1 MIAADHNFAQR
12 RTLMRRDTF
21 LKSIAVLAAAGA
33 VPRSVFAAA
42 ANLKM
47 MIPANPG
54 GGWDTTGRA
63 LGKALQES
71 GAAASVSYDNKGGA
85 AGALGLAQFVNGSKG
100 DPNALMVMGAVML
113 GGIITG
119 KPPVSL
125 SQATPIARLT
135 SEYNVFVLPAASPLK
150 TMNDVIEQMKKDP
163 GSVKWGGGSR
173 GSTEHI
179 AAAMIARA
187 VGVDPA
193 KINYVA
199 FRGGGEATAAILG
212 GNVTV
217 GGSGYSEF
225 AEYIT
230 TGKMRALA
238 VTSDK
243 RLKGVAVPTLKEQG
257 IDVVIG
263 NWRGVYGA
271 PGITAEQ
278 RKALTELVVKATK
291 SKAWAES
298 LEKNNWTPA
307 LMAGADFD
315 KFVDDEFASLR
326 AVMAK
331 SGMI

>member
-1 MIAADHNFAQR
+1 
-12 RTLMRRDTF
+12 MRRNDF
-21 LKSIAVLAAAGA
+21 LKSLAALAAVVALPMSARAAG
-33 VPRSVFAAA
+33 

-63 LGKALQES
+63 LGKALQEA
-71 GAAASVSYDNKGGA
+71 GAASVSYENKGGA
-85 AGALGLAQFVNGSKG
+85 AGAIGLAQFANGSKA
-100 DPNALMVMGAVML
+100 DPNAVMVMGAVML

-135 SEYNVFVLPAASPLK
+135 SEYNVFVLPANSPFK
-150 TMNDVIEQMKKDP
+150 TMKDVVEQMKKDP

-179 AAAMIARA
+179 AAAMIARE
-187 VGVDPA
+187 VGVDPS

-212 GNVTV
+212 GNVTI

-225 AEYIT
+225 AEYIKAD
-230 TGKMRALA
+230 KMRAVA
-238 VTSDK
+238 VTSDA
-243 RLKGVAVPTLKEQG
+243 RLKGVDVPTLKELG
-257 IDVVIG
+257 INVVIG

-271 PGITAEQ
+271 GGITPDQ
-278 RKALTELVVKATK
+278 RKALAEMIVKATK
-291 SKAWAES
+291 TKAWAES

-307 LMAGADFD
+307 LMTGPAFE

>member
-1 MIAADHNFAQR
+1 MRRNHFL
-12 RTLMRRDTF
+12 RTL
-21 LKSIAVLAAAGA
+21 AALAAAGA
-33 VPRSVFAAA
+33 LPLTAKAN

-63 LGKALQES
+63 LGKALQDA
-71 GAAASVSYDNKGGA
+71 GAAASVQYENKGGA
-85 AGALGLAQFVNGSKG
+85 AGAIGLAQFVNASKG
-100 DPNALMVMGAVML
+100 DANALMVMGAVML
-113 GGIITG
+113 GGLITG
-119 KPPVSL
+119 KPPVDL
-125 SQATPIARLT
+125 KTATPIARLT
-135 SEYNVFVLPAASPLK
+135 SEYNVFVLPASSPLK
-150 TMNDVIEQMKKDP
+150 TMGDVIEQMKKDP

-225 AEYIT
+225 AQYIES
-230 TGKMRALA
+230 GKMKAVA
-238 VTSDK
+238 VTSAQ
-243 RLKGVAVPTLKEQG
+243 RLKGINVPTLKEQG
-257 IDVVIG
+257 VDVEIG

-271 PGITAEQ
+271 PGINDAQ
-278 RKALTELVVKATK
+278 RKVLTDLILKAVK
-291 SKAWAES
+291 SKAWAEAM
-298 LEKNNWTPA
+298 EKNAWTPA
-307 LMAGADFD
+307 LMTGKEFD
-315 KFVDDEFASLR
+315 DFVDREFASLR
-326 AVMAK
+326 ATMVKA
-331 SGMI
+331 GMV

>member
-1 MIAADHNFAQR
+1 
-12 RTLMRRDTF
+12 MRRDEF
-21 LKSIAVLAAAGA
+21 LKSLAALAAAGA
-33 VPRSVFAAA
+33 LPLSARAA
-42 ANLKM
+42 ANVKM

-63 LGKALQES
+63 LGKALTD
-71 GAAASVSYDNKGGA
+71 AKVADSVTYDTKGGA

-119 KPPVSL
+119 KPPVDL
-125 SQATPIARLT
+125 KQATPIARLT
-135 SEYNVFVLPAASPLK
+135 SEYNVFVLPASSPLK
-150 TMNDVIEQMKKDP
+150 TMKDVVEQMKKDP

-179 AAAMIARA
+179 AAAMLARE

-199 FRGGGEATAAILG
+199 FRGGGEAIAAILG

-225 AEYIT
+225 AEYIK
-230 TGKMRALA
+230 TGKMKAIA
-238 VTSDK
+238 VTSEA
-243 RLKGVAVPTLKEQG
+243 RLKGIDVPTMKEQG
-257 IDVVIG
+257 YNVVIG

-271 PGITAEQ
+271 AGITPQQ
-278 RKALTELVVKATK
+278 RKDLIDMIVKATK
-291 SKAWAES
+291 TKSWAES
-298 LEKNNWTPA
+298 LDKNGWTPA
-307 LMAGADFD
+307 LLTGAEFE
-315 KFVDDEFASLR
+315 KFVDEEFASLR
-326 AVMAK
+326 AVMHK

>member
-1 MIAADHNFAQR
+1 
-12 RTLMRRDTF
+12 MRRDDF
-21 LKSIAVLAAAGA
+21 LRTLAALAATGTLPLTVRADGA
-33 VPRSVFAAA
+33 
-42 ANLKM
+42 NIKM

-85 AGALGLAQFVNGSKG
+85 AGTIGLAQFVNSSKG
-100 DPNALMVMGAVML
+100 DGNAMMVMGAVML
-113 GGIITG
+113 GGIITS
-119 KPPVSL
+119 KPPVQL

-135 SEYNVFVLPAASPLK
+135 SEYNVFVLPASSPFK
-150 TMNDVIEQMKKDP
+150 TMKDVIEQLKKDP

-179 AAAMIARA
+179 AAAMIARE

-212 GNVTV
+212 GNVTI

-230 TGKMRALA
+230 TGKMRASG
-238 VTSDK
+238 VTSDT
-243 RLKGVAVPTLKEQG
+243 RIKGIDVPTLKEQG
-257 IDVVIG
+257 INVVIG

-271 PGITAEQ
+271 AGITPAQ
-278 RKALTELVVKATK
+278 RNALVDMIVKATK
-291 SKAWAES
+291 TKSWAES
-298 LEKNNWTPA
+298 LEKNGWTPA
-307 LMAGADFD
+307 LLTGDAFA
-315 KFVDDEFASLR
+315 KFVDDDFASLR
-326 AVMAK
+326 AVMVK